1 MAGDKTLTSGST
13 VDGREQ
19 QAAVTVSYVV
29 YHFSTSSIAV
39 AMATGFT
46 HPLDVLK
53 VRLQMQLVGERGPLT
68 GMGKLFAQI
77 IKNEGHSAL
86 YLGFAPAL
94 IRSILY
100 GGLRLSLY
108 EPTKYAC
115 DLTFGS
121 TNFLVKIASGAFS
134 GAFATA
140 LTNPMEVLKVR
151 LQMSSNM
158 RRGAVR
164 EMYKIVSEEGVKAL
178 WKGVGPAMT
187 RAASLT
193 SSQLA
198 SYDESKQALIRWT
211 RLEEG
216 FYLHLISSAIAGTVG
231 TLITAPMD
239 MIKTRL
245 MLQRESKQVGTYRNG
260 FHCAYKV

>member
-216 FYLHLISSAIAGTVG
+216 FYLHLI
-231 TLITAPMD
+231 D
-239 MIKTRL
+239 
-245 MLQRESKQVGTYRNG
+245 N
-260 FHCAYKV
+260 